1 MFSEFFKHFW
11 KNGHFPKN
19 IINDE
24 TQKLQKQKNR
34 KKNKKKSR
42 KTKQKYIFQ
51 KNIYKKRAEC
61 RKI

>member
-1 MFSEFFKHFW
+1 MFSEFSKHFW

-34 KKNKKKSR
+34 KKNKKKQKN
-42 KTKQKYIFQ
+42 KTKIYIPEEYLQK
-51 KNIYKKRAEC
+51 KGGV
-61 RKI
+61 